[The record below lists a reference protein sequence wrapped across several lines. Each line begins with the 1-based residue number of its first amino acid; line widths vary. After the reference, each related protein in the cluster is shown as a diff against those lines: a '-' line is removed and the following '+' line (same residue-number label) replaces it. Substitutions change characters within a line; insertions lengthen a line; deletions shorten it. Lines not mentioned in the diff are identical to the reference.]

1 MLKAASGMLL
11 VLLVIVAVLASSAAT
26 ALAGPGAITGLAGPA
41 YANSSIPF
49 SWNPVSG
56 IAGYSYV
63 FDRLPGTLGGSTVLL
78 SPLSFASSQ
87 VTAGSAPWQVV
98 AGDFGNGTLDLAVL
112 NQSSNSVTVFLG
124 DGHGVFTLCST
135 SVTGKDPHSIAL
147 GDFNGDGRP
156 DLAVANYDATN
167 VSVLLANGVGTFATR
182 VNSVTGTSPH
192 GIAAGDLNGDGKA
205 DLVVANAGSN
215 TVSVLLGKGDGT
227 FQPKVDYA
235 TGAHAEKAVI
245 ADFNGDGNPDL
256 AVINNSANSVSMLLG
271 NGDGTFTAGK
281 TAATGQTPYWLAA
294 GDLGNGRLDLVVANY
309 AANTVSVLLGKGNGT
324 FVAKVDYPVGSK
336 PIAVAI
342 ADINGDSLPDLVA
355 TDHADGSIAVLLGRG
370 NATFAAARFITT
382 GSTPRFFTVGD
393 FNGDGSPDLA
403 VPFDIGS
410 AVGILL
416 NTTNSAG
423 PTVTETGTAEGV
435 WYFHVCAVDVTGNP
449 GPTSTRQVL
458 IDTTA
463 PTTTDN
469 APAGWQD
476 HAVAVTLTP
485 TDTGSGMSGG
495 QAGTWYSLDGGAY
508 TPGSSIAVT
517 GEGSHTVAYYSKDFL
532 GNAETPHS
540 ATVLID
546 TTAPATTADAPTGWQ
561 DHAVTVTLTPT
572 DSGSGMAG
580 GQAGTWYSLD
590 GGPDTPG
597 TSVDVGGAGIHTV
610 SYYSKDFLGNAE
622 TPHSAT
628 VKIDTS
634 APVTTDNAPS
644 GWQDHPVTVTLTPSD
659 AGSGMAG
666 GQAGTWYSLDGGPN
680 TPGTSVEVGGEGG
693 HTVSYYSKD
702 FLGNAE
708 TPHSVTVLVDTTA
721 PVTTDNAPGGWQHDA
736 VTVTLTPTD
745 ADSGMSGGQA
755 GTWYSLDGGPD
766 TPGTLVEV
774 IGDGAHALTYYSRDA
789 AGNAETART
798 VSIEIDTT
806 APATTD
812 DAPADWQDH
821 AVTVTLTPTDTG
833 SGMSGGQAGTWY
845 SLDSAPY
852 TPGTSVEVGGDGSHT
867 VSYYSKDSLGNAETP
882 HSVTVL
888 IDTTAPATRATDT
901 QGNDVPGGWIRGP
914 FTVEFSASDG
924 DGSGVQTTEYSTDGG
939 ATWQTGSSV
948 IFQAWKRGG
957 GSGSY
962 LLSFRSIDTAGNVE
976 ASASISLLID
986 TSRPT
991 SSDDAP
997 TDAQSGPVTVDLKGN
1012 DSYSG
1017 VAFIWYSLDGG
1028 DWTQVAYPSS
1038 PEPGYLG
1045 VPVTIS
1051 GDGLHTLRYYAVD
1064 GAGNPQVGYRV
1075 CAVTIQSEATSALI
1089 STQRVQALHRIRP
1102 HAPHRAH
1109 APHRVR
1115 ARDRVPRRLP

>member
-1 MLKAASGMLL
+1 MLKAAGGMLL
-11 VLLVIVAVLASSAAT
+11 VVLVVVAVLASTAAT
-26 ALAGPGAITGLAGPA
+26 ALAAPGAITGLTGPA
-41 YANSSIPF
+41 YATSSVPF

-78 SPLSFASSQ
+78 SPLSFSSSQ
-87 VTAGSAPWQVV
+87 VTAGNAPWQVV
-98 AGDFGNGTLDLAVL
+98 TGDFGNGTLDLAVI
-112 NQSSNSVTVFLG
+112 NQLSNSVTVLLG
-124 DGHGVFTLCST
+124 DGHGVFTAGST
-135 SVTGKDPHSIAL
+135 FTTGNDPHSIAV

-167 VSVLLANGVGTFATR
+167 VSVLLANGVGTFATK
-182 VNSVTGTSPH
+182 VDYPTGKSPH
-192 GIAAGDLNGDGKA
+192 GIAAGDLNGDGKP

-227 FQPKVDYA
+227 LRPKVDYA

-245 ADFNGDGNPDL
+245 ADYNGDGRPDL
-256 AVINNSANSVSMLLG
+256 AVINNTDSTVSILPG
-271 NGDGTFTAGK
+271 NGDGTFAAGG
-281 TAATGQTPYWLAA
+281 TYATGKTPYWLAA
-294 GDLGNGRLDLVVANY
+294 GDLGNGRLDLVAANY
-309 AANTVSVLLGKGNGT
+309 AANTVSVLRGNGDGT
-324 FVAKVDYPVGSK
+324 FAAKVDYPVGSK

-355 TDHADGSIAVLLGRG
+355 TDHADGSIAVLLGKG

-403 VPFDIGS
+403 VPFDSIT
-410 AVGILL
+410 AVGIFL
-416 NTTNSAG
+416 NTTNSAS

-435 WYFHVCAVDVTGNP
+435 WYFHVAAVDVNGNP
-449 GPTSTRQVL
+449 GPTTTRQVL
-458 IDTTA
+458 IDTTP

-476 HAVAVTLTP
+476 HAVTVTLTP
-485 TDTGSGMSGG
+485 SDTGSGMSGG

-508 TPGSSIAVT
+508 TPGTSIAVS
-517 GEGSHTVAYYSKDFL
+517 GNGSHTVSYYSKDSL

-546 TTAPATTADAPTGWQ
+546 TTAPATTDDAPTGWQ
-561 DHAVTVTLTPT
+561 GHAVTVTLTPT

-597 TSVDVGGAGIHTV
+597 TSVDVGGDGSHTV
-610 SYYSKDFLGNAE
+610 SYYSKDFLGN
-622 TPHSAT
+622 P
-628 VKIDTS
+628 
-634 APVTTDNAPS
+634 
-644 GWQDHPVTVTLTPSD
+644 
-659 AGSGMAG
+659 
-666 GQAGTWYSLDGGPN
+666 
-680 TPGTSVEVGGEGG
+680 
-693 HTVSYYSKD
+693 
-702 FLGNAE
+702 
-708 TPHSVTVLVDTTA
+708 
-721 PVTTDNAPGGWQHDA
+721 
-736 VTVTLTPTD
+736 
-745 ADSGMSGGQA
+745 
-755 GTWYSLDGGPD
+755 
-766 TPGTLVEV
+766 
-774 IGDGAHALTYYSRDA
+774 
-789 AGNAETART
+789 
-798 VSIEIDTT
+798 
-806 APATTD
+806 
-812 DAPADWQDH
+812 
-821 AVTVTLTPTDTG
+821 
-833 SGMSGGQAGTWY
+833 
-845 SLDSAPY
+845 
-852 TPGTSVEVGGDGSHT
+852 
-867 VSYYSKDSLGNAETP
+867 ETP

-888 IDTTAPATRATDT
+888 IDTTAPVTRATDT
-901 QGNDVPGGWIRGP
+901 QGNDVPSGWIRGP
-914 FTVEFSASDG
+914 FTVDFSASDG

-976 ASASISLLID
+976 ASASIGLLID

-997 TDAQSGPVTVDLKGN
+997 TGVQSGPVTVDLKGN

-1017 VAFIWYSLDGG
+1017 VAFVWYSLDGG

-1045 VPVTIS
+1045 VPVSIS

-1064 GAGNPQVGYRV
+1064 GVGNPQVGYRV

-1089 STQRVQALHRIRP
+1089 GTQRVQALHRMRP
-1102 HAPHRAH
+1102 QAPHRAH

-1115 ARDRVPRRLP
+1115 ARYRAVRPRP